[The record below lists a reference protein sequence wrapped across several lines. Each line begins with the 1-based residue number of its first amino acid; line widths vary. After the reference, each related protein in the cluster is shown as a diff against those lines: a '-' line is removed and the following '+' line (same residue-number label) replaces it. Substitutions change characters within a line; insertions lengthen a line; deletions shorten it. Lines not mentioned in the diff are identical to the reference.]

1 MHPDTGLCFKHF
13 PEKKRWAEAKASCKS
28 MGYENGDLASIPDE
42 KTKNLLSTIT
52 TEKAWIGIYLKTDFL
67 FETVLSPYCRPLAL
81 C

>member
-1 MHPDTGLCFKHF
+1 
-13 PEKKRWAEAKASCKS
+13 